1 MRRDYTVSLEIAG
14 STALW
19 VRPDSGATFV
29 SYPAPTYSA
38 VRGILDC
45 IARWKSAYLHPVK
58 VEICKPIQTM
68 RWVTNYG
75 GPERHPAR
83 MDASY
88 QLYATVLVDVCYKV
102 YAVAREIAPSPQ
114 GTNHL
119 HALQE
124 LFYRRLRQGKLH
136 RMPCLGWSEM
146 TPSYLGALRE
156 GTVACE
162 EINLTIPSMLH
173 SVFDAASGGRYAPRF
188 RQNVMIERGVLTYAD

>member
-1 MRRDYTVSLEIAG
+1 MRRDYPISFEIAG

-19 VRPDSGATFV
+19 ARPDSGATFV

-45 IARWKSAYLHPVK
+45 IARWKTAYLRPTK
-58 VEICKPIQTM
+58 VEICRPIQTM

-83 MDASY
+83 MYSSY
-88 QLYATVLVDVCYKV
+88 QLYATVLIDVCYKV
-102 YAVAREIAPSPQ
+102 HAVARETAPSPL

-124 LFYRRLRQGKLH
+124 LFSRRMRQGKLH
-136 RMPCLGWSEM
+136 RTPCLGWAEM
-146 TPSYLGALRE
+146 TPSYLGPLRE
-156 GTVACE
+156 QTSVCE
-162 EINLTIPSMLH
+162 EISLIIPSMLH
-173 SVFDAASGGRYAPRF
+173 SVFDSPSGGTYAPRF
-188 RQNVMIERGVLTYAD
+188 RQSVAIERGVLTYAE

>member
-1 MRRDYTVSLEIAG
+1 MLREYPISFEIAG
-14 STALW
+14 CTALW

-38 VRGILDC
+38 VRGIIDC
-45 IARWKSAYLHPVK
+45 IARWETAYLRPMK
-58 VEICKPIQTM
+58 VEICRPIQTM

-83 MDASY
+83 LDSSY

-102 YAVAREIAPSPQ
+102 HAVARETAPSAQ

-124 LFYRRLRQGKLH
+124 LFYRRLRQGKLQ
-136 RMPCLGWSEM
+136 RTPCLGWSEM
-146 TPSYLGALRE
+146 TPSYLGVLRD
-156 GTVACE
+156 GTRACE
-162 EINLTIPSMLH
+162 EINLIIPSMLH
-173 SVFDAASGGRYAPRF
+173 SVFDAPSGGKFAPCF
-188 RQNVMIERGVLTYAD
+188 RQSVAIKRGVLSYAE

>member
-1 MRRDYTVSLEIAG
+1 MSPYTISFEVAG
-14 STALW
+14 PVALW
-19 VRPDSGATFV
+19 TRPDSGAAFV

-38 VRGILDC
+38 VQGILDC
-45 IARWKSAYLHPVK
+45 IARWKTAYLQPTR

-83 MDASY
+83 MNASY
-88 QLYATVLVDVCYKV
+88 QLFATVLVDVCYKV
-102 YAVAREIAPSPQ
+102 QAVARETAPSPQ
-114 GTNHL
+114 ATNHL

-136 RMPCLGWSEM
+136 RTPCLGWSEM
-146 TPSYLGALRE
+146 TPSYLGPLRE
-156 GTVACE
+156 DTSVCE

-173 SVFDAASGGRYAPRF
+173 SVFDVPSGGRYAPRF
-188 RQNVMIERGVLTYAD
+188 RQGVAIERGVLTYAE